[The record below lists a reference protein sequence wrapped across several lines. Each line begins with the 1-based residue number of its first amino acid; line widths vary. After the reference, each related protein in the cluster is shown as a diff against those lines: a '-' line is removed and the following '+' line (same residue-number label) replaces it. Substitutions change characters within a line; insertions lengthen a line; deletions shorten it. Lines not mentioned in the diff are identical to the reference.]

1 MECVATRTQ
10 RFLLLPSLAF
20 LCVVPPNSIEDM
32 PSGDILKLQPGV
44 FSDVVH
50 ALLSEQ
56 DSVLASVKV
65 LLAHTPGCG
74 LVSDAVPEE
83 AED

>member
-1 MECVATRTQ
+1 M
-10 RFLLLPSLAF
+10 
-20 LCVVPPNSIEDM
+20 VPPNSIEDM
-32 PSGDILKLQPGV
+32 PSGDILKLRPGV
-44 FSDVVH
+44 FSDVFH

-65 LLAHTPGCG
+65 LLARTPGRR

>member
-1 MECVATRTQ
+1 
-10 RFLLLPSLAF
+10 
-20 LCVVPPNSIEDM
+20 M
-32 PSGDILKLQPGV
+32 PSGDILKLRPGV

-50 ALLSEQ
+50 TLLSEQ

-65 LLAHTPGCG
+65 LLAHTPGRG
-74 LVSDAVPEE
+74 LVSDAVPKE